1 MCTMTLTRKGGACMT
16 IEQMKERKTELGYTN
31 EKIAEL
37 SGVPLGTVQKVFA
50 GVTKAPRYDT
60 IQKLQKAL
68 NSYAEYTL
76 QEENQTG
83 VAEAGYT
90 YSSTSGSLD
99 MTKTGKKSG
108 EKKPLPIKKRKIK
121 LGMFEGKY
129 KMPPDELLYGD
140 DLSDL
145 FDDA

>member
-1 MCTMTLTRKGGACMT
+1 MT
-16 IEQMKERKTELGYTN
+16 IEQMKAKKTELGYTN

-60 IQKLQKAL
+60 IQKLQKVL
-68 NSYAEYTL
+68 GSYAEYNL
-76 QEENQTG
+76 QDEEQTG
-83 VAEAGYT
+83 VAETGYAYAGIN
-90 YSSTSGSLD
+90 SSSDLR
-99 MTKTGKKSG
+99 KRKKKNG

-121 LGMFEGKY
+121 LGMFEGKF

-145 FDDA
+145 FDDV

>member
-1 MCTMTLTRKGGACMT
+1 MT
-16 IEQMKERKTELGYTN
+16 IEQMKARKTELGYTN

-60 IQKLQKAL
+60 IQKLQKVL
-68 NSYAEYTL
+68 GSYAEYNL
-76 QEENQTG
+76 QDEEQTG
-83 VAEAGYT
+83 VAETGYAYT
-90 YSSTSGSLD
+90 GISSSPDLR
-99 MTKTGKKSG
+99 KRKKKNG

-145 FDDA
+145 FDDV

>member
-1 MCTMTLTRKGGACMT
+1 MT

-60 IQKLQKAL
+60 LQKLQKVL
-68 NSYAEYTL
+68 GSYAEYIL
-76 QEENQTG
+76 QDEEQTG
-83 VAEAGYT
+83 VAETGNAYT
-90 YSSTSGSLD
+90 GISSSPDLR
-99 MTKTGKKSG
+99 KRKKKNG
-108 EKKPLPIKKRKIK
+108 DKKPLPIKKRKIK
-121 LGMFEGKY
+121 LGMFEGKF

>member
-1 MCTMTLTRKGGACMT
+1 MT

-60 IQKLQKAL
+60 IQKLQKVL
-68 NSYAEYTL
+68 GFYAEYNL
-76 QEENQTG
+76 QDEEQTG
-83 VAEAGYT
+83 VAETGYA
-90 YSSTSGSLD
+90 YIGISSPDLR
-99 MTKTGKKSG
+99 KRKKKNG

-145 FDDA
+145 FDDV